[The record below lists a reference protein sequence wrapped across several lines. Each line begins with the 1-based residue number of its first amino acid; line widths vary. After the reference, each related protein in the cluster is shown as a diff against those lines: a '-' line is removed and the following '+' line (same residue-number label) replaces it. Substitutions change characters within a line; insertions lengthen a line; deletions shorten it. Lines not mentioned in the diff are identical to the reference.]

1 MLAFAAP
8 QPPARAADIVA
19 HRGAS
24 WDAPENTVA
33 AYRLAWEQG
42 ADAAET
48 DVYLTRDGRI
58 VCLHD
63 RTTKRTTGIDW
74 AVAERTFEELRTL
87 DAGSWKDVRWKGEPI
102 PTLSE
107 VLATVPAGRR
117 LYIEIKCDPEIVPAL
132 AEVLKESGRPAAETV
147 VISFGIDNVRAV
159 KKAMPE
165 LKGYRLSGW
174 KKDPETGRWLTRVE
188 DLIASALE
196 AEADGLDLAATGPLD
211 EAAASKIRGAG
222 LEFHVWTVND
232 PVVARRMIT
241 LGVDSITTDRP
252 GWLLEQL
259 ATTAE

>member
-24 WDAPENTVA
+24 WDAPENTAA

-63 RTTKRTTGIDW
+63 RTTKRTTGVDRI
-74 AVAERTFEELRTL
+74 VAERTFEELRTL
-87 DAGSWKDVRWKGEPI
+87 DAGSWKDARWKDEPI
-102 PTLSE
+102 PTLTE
-107 VLATVPAGRR
+107 VLATMPAGRR
-117 LYIEIKCDPEIVPAL
+117 LYIEIKCGPEIVPVL
-132 AEVLKESGRPAAETV
+132 AGVLRESGRPAAETV
-147 VISFGIDNVRAV
+147 VISFGLDNVRAV
-159 KKAMPE
+159 RKAMPE
-165 LKGYRLSGW
+165 LKVYWLAEW
-174 KKDPETGRWLTRVE
+174 KKDPDTGRWLTRVE
-188 DLIASALE
+188 DLIASAIE
-196 AEADGLDLAATGPLD
+196 AGADGLDLAANGPLD
-211 EAAASKIRGAG
+211 AAAVAKIREAG

-232 PVVARRMIT
+232 PAVARRMVA

-252 GWLLEQL
+252 GRLREQL
-259 ATTAE
+259 AATAE